1 LSTQKDDMSFL
12 SHLEVLRWHLVRA
25 VIAILVV
32 AITVFVF
39 NDFVFGVIVFG
50 PTKADFFTFKMFCKI
65 TEAFC
70 IDDMPF
76 VMRSAKPMQ
85 QFTTHISSSFVIG
98 FIFAFPY
105 VFWEIW
111 RFVRPALYTKE
122 KDVTTG
128 TVFFVSMLF
137 GLGVLF
143 GYYLVAPLS
152 LNFLTHYQ
160 LTKLIPIE
168 NIFDVPTVIS
178 FITMICLANGLM
190 FQLPMV
196 VFFLTKVGVITPD
209 LLKYYRKHAFVGI
222 LILSAILTPPDVT
235 SQILVSVPI
244 FLLYEISILVSSRVQ
259 KNQMKELY
267 N

>member
-1 LSTQKDDMSFL
+1 MSFL

-25 VIAILVV
+25 VVAILVL
-32 AITVFVF
+32 AITAFMF
-39 NDFVFGVIVFG
+39 NDFVFGEIVFG
-50 PTKADFFTFKMFCKI
+50 PTEADFITFKMFCKY
-65 TEAFC
+65 TSTLC

-76 VMRSAKPMQ
+76 VVRSAKPMQ
-85 QFTTHISSSFVIG
+85 QFTTHISSSLIIG

-111 RFVRPALYTKE
+111 SFIKPALYTNE
-122 KDVTTG
+122 KQVANG
-128 TVFFVSMLF
+128 TVFYVSLLF
-137 GLGVLF
+137 ALGVLF

-160 LTKLIPIE
+160 LTDRIQID

-178 FITMICLANGLM
+178 FITMITLANGLM

-196 VFFLTKVGVITPD
+196 IYFLTKVGIVTPD
-209 LLKYYRKHAFVGI
+209 ILKYYRKHALIGI
-222 LILSAILTPPDVT
+222 LVLSAVLTPPDVT
-235 SQILVSVPI
+235 SQILVSMPI
-244 FLLYEISILVSSRVQ
+244 FLLYEISIMISRRVHR
-259 KNQMKELY
+259 NQMNQLY

>member
-1 LSTQKDDMSFL
+1 
-12 SHLEVLRWHLVRA
+12 LRWHLVRA
-25 VIAILVV
+25 VIAILVL
-32 AITVFVF
+32 AIVVFTF
-39 NDFVFGVIVFG
+39 NDFVFGEIVFG

-65 TEAFC
+65 TPVFC

-85 QFTTHISSSFVIG
+85 QFTTHISSSLVIG

-111 RFVRPALYTKE
+111 RFIKPALYTNE
-122 KDVTTG
+122 KNVANG
-128 TVFFVSMLF
+128 TVFFVSLLF
-137 GLGVLF
+137 GLGILF

-152 LNFLTHYQ
+152 LNFLTNYQ
-160 LTKLIPIE
+160 LTNRILIE

-178 FITMICLANGLM
+178 FITMIALANGLM

-196 VFFLTKVGVITPD
+196 VYFLTKVGLVTPD
-209 LLKYYRKHAFVGI
+209 ILKYYRKHALIAI
-222 LILSAILTPPDVT
+222 LVLSAVLTPPDVT
-235 SQILVSVPI
+235 SQVLVSLPI
-244 FLLYEISILVSSRVQ
+244 FLLYEISIVIS
-259 KNQMKELY
+259 KNVYKKQMKELY

>member
-1 LSTQKDDMSFL
+1 MSFL

-25 VIAILVV
+25 VIAILVL

-39 NDFVFGVIVFG
+39 NDFVFGEIVFG
-50 PTKADFFTFKMFCKI
+50 PTKADFVTFKLFCKI
-65 TEAFC
+65 TDAFC

-76 VMRSAKPMQ
+76 VLRSAKPMQ
-85 QFTTHISSSFVIG
+85 QFTTHISSSIIIG

-111 RFVRPALYTKE
+111 SFIKPALYSTE
-122 KDVTTG
+122 KDVANG
-128 TVFFVSMLF
+128 TVFFVSLLF

-143 GYYLVAPLS
+143 GYYLVSPLS
-152 LNFLTHYQ
+152 LNFLTNYQ
-160 LTKLIPIE
+160 LTDRIQID

-196 VFFLTKVGVITPD
+196 VYFLTKVGMVTPD
-209 LLKYYRKHAFVGI
+209 LLKYYRKHALIAI
-222 LILSAILTPPDVT
+222 LVLSAVLTPPDVT
-235 SQILVSVPI
+235 SQILVSIPI
-244 FLLYEISILVSSRVQ
+244 FLLYEISIMISLRIYNKQ
-259 KNQMKELY
+259 IKELY

>member
-1 LSTQKDDMSFL
+1 M
-12 SHLEVLRWHLVRA
+12 RA
-25 VIAILVV
+25 VIAILLM

-39 NDFVFGVIVFG
+39 NDFVFGEVVFG
-50 PTKADFFTFKMFCKI
+50 PTKADFLTFKLFCKI
-65 TEAFC
+65 SPLFC

-76 VMRSAKPMQ
+76 VLRSAKPMQ
-85 QFTTHISSSFVIG
+85 QFTTHISSSLIIG

-111 RFVRPALYTKE
+111 RFVKPALYTNE
-122 KDVTTG
+122 KNVASG
-128 TVFFVSMLF
+128 TVFFVSLLF
-137 GLGVLF
+137 GLGVMF

-160 LTKLIPIE
+160 LTDRIQID

-196 VFFLTKVGVITPD
+196 VYFMTKVGMVTPE
-209 LLKYYRKHAFVGI
+209 LLKYYRKHALIAI
-222 LILSAILTPPDVT
+222 LVLSAVLTPPDIT
-235 SQILVSVPI
+235 SQILVSMPI
-244 FLLYEISILVSSRVQ
+244 FLLYEISIMVSRRVHN
-259 KNQMKELY
+259 NQLKELY

>member
-1 LSTQKDDMSFL
+1 MSFL

-32 AITVFVF
+32 AITVFLF
-39 NDFVFGVIVFG
+39 NDFVFGEIVFG

-65 TEAFC
+65 TDAFC

-76 VMRSAKPMQ
+76 VLRSAKPMQ
-85 QFTTHISSSFVIG
+85 QFTTHISSSIIIG

-105 VFWEIW
+105 VFWELWSFIK
-111 RFVRPALYTKE
+111 PALYTNE
-122 KDVTTG
+122 KNVANG
-128 TVFFVSMLF
+128 TVFFVSLLF

-160 LTKLIPIE
+160 LTNLVPIE

-178 FITMICLANGLM
+178 FITMISLANGLM

-196 VFFLTKVGVITPD
+196 VYFLTKVGLVNPD
-209 LLKYYRKHAFVGI
+209 MLKYYRKHALIGI
-222 LILSAILTPPDVT
+222 LVLSAVLTPPDVT
-235 SQILVSVPI
+235 SQVLVSMPI
-244 FLLYEISILVSSRVQ
+244 FLLYEISIMISRRVQ